1 MNSRWLG
8 LITAFGLLLVV
19 TAFDG
24 GGRLNTEINNL
35 NNDEALKHGIWG
47 LCVIDA
53 DSGNVIASN
62 LPDKSVIPA
71 STLKVLTTGAAMGLL
86 GKDYRY
92 TTYIEYDG
100 EFDKTTGVISG
111 NLYIRGTGDPT
122 LESSAFPM
130 LLGDTVSEFQ
140 SLGLRLKRMGV
151 NKINGMIIGDQ
162 SLFSDNPLPDGWSWG
177 DLGQYYGAGTSA
189 LAYKDNK
196 VVLHYNTTKGDTA
209 KLTSVVPQPRN
220 ANYHSFVTCEG
231 AKDEAYVYGAPYGS
245 DFRIYGSIPKGKA
258 DYEVEAAHPQPA
270 LQCAVD
276 LKEML
281 NSFGITTGEARIYTQ
296 EDRAKDKTVR
306 KQLTT
311 LTSPKLSDIIVHVN
325 KKSDNVYAE
334 QLLRTLGAV
343 KGSGGT
349 TEGGTAVVKSYWQSQ
364 GVDVSGMNLT
374 DGSGLSRSNLVTTR
388 QMATVLYKIC
398 KMPWFK
404 EFDASLPVAGKEGSM
419 TSLCKGTCA
428 ENNLRA
434 KTGYINRA
442 RGYAGYVK
450 TKSGKLVAFSLLA
463 NNYTCTPTEMKKKL
477 EKVMVG
483 IAEM

>member
-1 MNSRWLG
+1 MKKSLK
-8 LITAFGLLLVV
+8 LILPVLIFVLTWAGTVPP
-19 TAFDG
+19 
-24 GGRLNTEINNL
+24 RLQTEINTL

-130 LLGDTVSEFQ
+130 RSDTISEFQ
-140 SLGLRLKRMGV
+140 SLGIRLKRMGV

-220 ANYHSFVTCEG
+220 ASYHSFVTCEG

-270 LQCAVD
+270 LQCAED
-276 LKEML
+276 LKQIL
-281 NSFGITTGEARIYTQ
+281 NAVGITTGEARIYTQ
-296 EDRAKDKTVR
+296 EDKAKDKTVR

>member
-1 MNSRWLG
+1 MRKPIRFILYVAA
-8 LITAFGLLLVV
+8 LILLWSGTVP
-19 TAFDG
+19 T
-24 GGRLNTEINNL
+24 RLQTEINAL
-35 NNDEALKHGIWG
+35 NGDEALKHGIWG
-47 LCVIDA
+47 LCVVGM
-53 DSGNVIASN
+53 DSGNVIGSN

-71 STLKVLTTGAAMGLL
+71 STLKVLTTGAAMGML

-92 TTYIEYDG
+92 TTFIEYDG

-122 LESSAFPM
+122 LESAAFPM
-130 LLGDTVSEFQ
+130 RGDTISTFQ
-140 SLGLRLKRMGV
+140 SLGIRLKRMGV
-151 NKINGMIIGDQ
+151 NKINGNIIGDQ

-177 DLGQYYGAGTSA
+177 DLGQYYGAGTSG
-189 LAYKDNK
+189 LGYKDNK
-196 VVLHYNTTKGDTA
+196 VVLHYNTLKGDTA
-209 KLTSVVPQPRN
+209 KLISVVPLPKN
-220 ANYHSFVTCEG
+220 VVYHSFVTCEG
-231 AKDEAYVYGAPYGS
+231 AKDEAYVYGAPFGN
-245 DFRIYGSIPKGKA
+245 DFRIYGSIPKGKS
-258 DYEVEAAHPQPA
+258 DYEVEAAHPLPA
-270 LQCAVD
+270 LQCAED
-276 LKEML
+276 LKRIL
-281 NSFGITTGEARIYTQ
+281 TSVGINCGEARIYNQ
-296 EDRAKDKTVR
+296 EDKARDKTVR

-311 LTSPKLSDIIVHVN
+311 LTSPKLSEIIVHVN

-349 TEGGTAVVKSYWQSQ
+349 TEAGTAVVKSYWQSQ

-388 QMATVLYKIC
+388 QMATILYKIS
-398 KMPWFK
+398 KMSWFA

-450 TKSGKLVAFSLLA
+450 TKGGRLVAFSLLA

-483 IAEM
+483 VAEME

>member
-1 MNSRWLG
+1 MKKSLKFILPA
-8 LITAFGLLLVV
+8 LIFVLIWAGTVPP
-19 TAFDG
+19 
-24 GGRLNTEINNL
+24 RLQTEINAL
-35 NNDEALKHGIWG
+35 NNDESLKHGIWG
-47 LCVIDA
+47 LCVIDI
-53 DSGNVIASN
+53 DSGNIVASN
-62 LPDKSVIPA
+62 LPDKCVIPA

-100 EFDKTTGVISG
+100 EFDKTTGEISG

-122 LESSAFPM
+122 LESAAFPVK
-130 LLGDTVSEFQ
+130 GDTISEFA
-140 SLGLRLKRMGV
+140 SLGIRLKRIGV
-151 NKINGMIIGDQ
+151 KKINGMIIGDQ

-177 DLGQYYGAGTSA
+177 DLGQYYGAGTNA
-189 LAYKDNK
+189 LAYNDNK

-209 KLTSVVPQPRN
+209 QLTSVVPQPRD
-220 ANYHSFVTCEG
+220 ARYHSFVTCEG

-270 LQCAVD
+270 LQCAED
-276 LKEML
+276 LKKIL
-281 NSFGITTGEARIYTQ
+281 SSVGITSGEARVYTQ
-296 EDRAKDKTVR
+296 EDKAKDKTVR

-349 TEGGTAVVKSYWQSQ
+349 TESGTAVVKSYWQSQ
-364 GVDVSGMNLT
+364 GVDVSGMNLA

-388 QMATVLYKIC
+388 QMATVLYKIS

-404 EFDASLPVAGKEGSM
+404 QFDASLPVAGKEGSM